1 MQGPRRPRS
10 KAGSP
15 LGRPG
20 AGADAGQAT
29 CLPWP
34 KQSRF
39 GFQTR
44 HCEERDSATKQS
56 TAGIAPSPVVD
67 CFASLAMTTKA
78 RVCPLSRGKR
88 RRSFRFLAI
97 GAGSAGGFTLIEI
110 LVAFTVAALLLGALY
125 QAFSTGLRSSA
136 AARNS
141 DDAVLLAESGL
152 DALSATTIAVG
163 ETSDRI
169 GRFTRR
175 SSVRARP
182 DLATD
187 AEVAVIPYQIDV
199 EVAWRDGIRERTVSL
214 STLRAGPRETQ
225 R

>member
-15 LGRPG
+15 LSRPG

-39 GFQTR
+39 GFQPR

-56 TAGIAPSPVVD
+56 TAGIAPSPVQD
-67 CFASLAMTTKA
+67 CFASLAMTAKA
-78 RVCPLSRGKR
+78 RVSPLSRGKR

-97 GAGSAGGFTLIEI
+97 GAGSTGFTLIEI

-141 DDAVLLAESGL
+141 DNAVLLAESGL

-175 SSVRARP
+175 TSVRARP

>member
-39 GFQTR
+39 GFQT
-44 HCEERDSATKQS
+44 
-56 TAGIAPSPVVD
+56 
-67 CFASLAMTTKA
+67 
-78 RVCPLSRGKR
+78 RGKR

-152 DALSATTIAVG
+152 DALSATTISVG
-163 ETSDRI
+163 ETTDRI

-175 SSVRARP
+175 TSVRARP